1 MEEVRETRMKYRD
14 QGIIDFQNALP
25 LYNEVLRGWVI
36 KCVKTPVLTIIRN
49 PDISMDFIPLDNS
62 IMRDSVR
69 KERFLLLKI
78 RVSTIFE
85 NLIQNSTQKLFPQPL
100 MTFMNSF
107 MTEGGFVP
115 YDFLTEF
122 EQDILQFDSS
132 DALMDFNPKCKFL
145 FIGSF
150 ILS

>member
-1 MEEVRETRMKYRD
+1 
-14 QGIIDFQNALP
+14 
-25 LYNEVLRGWVI
+25 
-36 KCVKTPVLTIIRN
+36 
-49 PDISMDFIPLDNS
+49 
-62 IMRDSVR
+62 
-69 KERFLLLKI
+69 
-78 RVSTIFE
+78 
-85 NLIQNSTQKLFPQPL
+85 